1 MLEDLKKILDNAIKL
16 DELEAFEQAVD
27 SEIKELIIQMNTRE
41 QLGELGVDSDSK
53 DLGDYADFTIEER
66 SKKGLQVGHIDFKV
80 TGDYWRSWEV
90 KVVGDVIEIS
100 VDKFRF
106 DELVF
111 DLRFSEKHVGLTDE
125 NLAELAGEMLER
137 YRDYVI
143 KKLFE

>member
-1 MLEDLKKILDNAIKL
+1 MFENVKKIFDNAIKL
-16 DELEAFEQAVD
+16 DELEAFKRAVD
-27 SEIKELIIQMNTRE
+27 NEIKELIIQMNTKE
-41 QLGELGVDSDSK
+41 QLGELGIDSLGR
-53 DLGDYADFTIEER
+53 DLGEYADFTIEER
-66 SKKGLQVGHIDFKV
+66 TKKGLQVGHIDFKV

-106 DELVF
+106 DELVY

-125 NLAELAGEMLER
+125 NLTELAGEMLKR

-143 KKLFE
+143 DKLFT